1 MEQIDE
7 VHSTKEEDS
16 GSIRDFFKNRTYVIN
31 MLIMVFDWTFILFSM
46 YLLSFLVKYIPG
58 DKYFNLMMMAIAD
71 VLPSVLSS
79 TFMICISRKNAMI
92 YMPAFMVICV
102 PIYYAVNHWSLL
114 AMSMILI
121 IRFTM
126 TLHYTFVNYAMY
138 EFFPPTYLT
147 FVFGVANIVSG
158 LFCILSP
165 MAVEILEDPFFLVV
179 GAGILA
185 TIISC
190 FLKPV
195 DVHK

>member
-1 MEQIDE
+1 
-7 VHSTKEEDS
+7 
-16 GSIRDFFKNRTYVIN
+16 

-79 TFMICISRKNAMI
+79 TFMIFISRKNAMI

-190 FLKPV
+190 FLKTV